1 VAASRRLQDTTRF
14 YERHTRQPPR
24 RYGFGTWAVAAQL
37 SVYAVRRT
45 RSSTR
50 ERERGGATSLLAR
63 RMAVAA
69 KPLAKAEL
77 NDLYEV
83 ASTSLSVSS
92 TCAAIGGAEVAA
104 VARIRVRQLAR
115 ANSRE
120 RRPVAFR
127 SAIPRCKTVLGHDI
141 ATPT

>member
-1 VAASRRLQDTTRF
+1 
-14 YERHTRQPPR
+14 
-24 RYGFGTWAVAAQL
+24 
-37 SVYAVRRT
+37 
-45 RSSTR
+45 
-50 ERERGGATSLLAR
+50 
-63 RMAVAA
+63 MAVAA

-115 ANSRE
+115 A
-120 RRPVAFR
+120 
-127 SAIPRCKTVLGHDI
+127 K
-141 ATPT
+141 